1 MPSSKAAAMARR
13 PAKTKAARAATLAA
27 PTAMRIGFIALTDC
41 APLIVAKEKG
51 FFARHGL
58 DVTLVREPSWANMRD
73 KVALGALDAAHMLAP
88 MPLAAT
94 LGAGGWKKPQ
104 ITSFVLNLNGNAVTI
119 SAKLWDRLVEAEPAL
134 LYARQESANVLRRV
148 IAADRKAGR
157 PKLTFATVFN
167 YSSHQIQLRYW
178 LASAGIDPDRDVNL
192 VVVPPPQMTDRL
204 AAGEIDG
211 FCVGDPWNSLAVLRG
226 VGRILISG
234 YEIWNNRIEKVIGVN
249 RDWVERNPLVHK
261 AMLMGLIEAAEWL
274 DRPENR
280 LEGVEIMAKPDYI
293 GPEAAEA
300 IRLGMLGVVRYGLDV
315 SPEAMPDFFVFNRY
329 SANFPWRSQAE
340 WYLTEM
346 QRWKL
351 IDPTIDVAAIAD
363 CVYRTDLY
371 REAAAALDRPF
382 PLIDRKPEGLHA
394 GPWTLAQASAPITM
408 GADLFFDGSYVSSAR
423 PMSTAARMNAEPSAI
438 AIRRPSANR

>member
-1 MPSSKAAAMARR
+1 MPRRSSKSKTVRAAA
-13 PAKTKAARAATLAA
+13 TAA
-27 PTAMRIGFIALTDC
+27 PIPMRVGFIALTDC
-41 APLIVAKEKG
+41 APLIVAREKG
-51 FFARHGL
+51 FFAQHGL

-104 ITSFVLNLNGNAVTI
+104 VTSFVLNLNGNAVTI
-119 SAKLWDRLVEAEPAL
+119 SSKLWNRLLEAEPAL
-134 LYARQESANVLRRV
+134 LHDRHEAGNVLRRL

-157 PKLTFATVFN
+157 PTLTFATVFN

-178 LASAGIDPDRDVNL
+178 LASAGIDPDRDVHL

-234 YEIWNNRIEKVIGVN
+234 YEIWNNRMEKVIGVN
-249 RDWVERNPLVHK
+249 RDWVERNPLTHK
-261 AMLMGLIEAAEWL
+261 LMLMGLIEAAEWL

-280 LEGVEIMAKPDYI
+280 LEGVEIMARPEYI

-329 SANFPWRSQAE
+329 TANFPWRSQAD

-346 QRWKL
+346 RRWKL
-351 IDPTIDVAAIAD
+351 IDPATDIAATAD
-363 CVYRTDLY
+363 AVYRTDLY

-394 GPWTLAQASAPITM
+394 GPWTLAQASAPIPM

-423 PMSTAARMNAEPSAI
+423 PTTPVVKAAPKSATPAARRA
-438 AIRRPSANR
+438 SANR

>member
-1 MPSSKAAAMARR
+1 MARR
-13 PAKTKAARAATLAA
+13 PAKTKVVRTAA
-27 PTAMRIGFIALTDC
+27 PAALTPMRIGFIALTDS
-41 APLIVAKEKG
+41 AVLIAAKEKG
-51 FFARHGL
+51 FFARQGL

-119 SAKLWDRLVEAEPAL
+119 STGLWNRLVDAEPAV
-134 LYARQESANVLRRV
+134 AQDRMEAGNVLRRL

-157 PKLTFATVFN
+157 DKLTFATVFN

-204 AAGEIDG
+204 AAGEIGG
-211 FCVGDPWNSLAVLRG
+211 FCVGDPWNTLAVLRG

-234 YEIWNNRIEKVIGVN
+234 YEIWNNRMEKVIGVN
-249 RDWVERNPLVHK
+249 RDWVERNPLTHK
-261 AMLMGLIEAAEWL
+261 QMLMALIEAAEWL

-280 LEGVEIMAKPDYI
+280 LEGVEILARPDYI

-315 SPEAMPDFFVFNRY
+315 SPEHMPDFFVFSRY
-329 SANFPWRSQAE
+329 SANFPWRSQAD

-346 QRWKL
+346 RRWKL
-351 IDPTIDVAAIAD
+351 IDPATDISAVADA
-363 CVYRTDLY
+363 VYRTDLY
-371 REAAAALDRPF
+371 REAAAALDKPF

-394 GPWTLAQASAPITM
+394 GPWQLAQASAPIEM

-423 PMSTAARMNAEPSAI
+423 PAAPALPREMQGGNLAT
-438 AIRRPSANR
+438 RRPSANR

>member
-1 MPSSKAAAMARR
+1 MARR
-13 PAKTKAARAATLAA
+13 PARAKTVRAAT
-27 PTAMRIGFIALTDC
+27 PTVLTSMRIGFIALTDS
-41 APLIVAKEKG
+41 AVLITAKEKG
-51 FFARHGL
+51 FFARQGL

-119 SAKLWDRLVEAEPAL
+119 STRLWNRLVDAEPAL
-134 LYARQESANVLRRV
+134 AQDRLEAGNVLRRL
-148 IAADRKAGR
+148 ITADRKAGR
-157 PKLTFATVFN
+157 DKLTFATVFN

-192 VVVPPPQMTDRL
+192 AVVPPPQMTDRL
-204 AAGEIDG
+204 AGGEIDG

-234 YEIWNNRIEKVIGVN
+234 YEIWNNRMEKVIGVN
-249 RDWVERNPLVHK
+249 RDWVERNPLTHK
-261 AMLMGLIEAAEWL
+261 QMLMALIEAAEWL

-280 LEGVEIMAKPDYI
+280 LEGVEILARPDYI
-293 GPEAAEA
+293 GPQAAEA
-300 IRLGMLGVVRYGLDV
+300 IRLSMLGVVRYGLDV
-315 SPEAMPDFFVFNRY
+315 SPEHMPDFFVFSRY

-346 QRWKL
+346 RRWKL
-351 IDPTIDVAAIAD
+351 IDPATDISAVADA
-363 CVYRTDLY
+363 VYRTDLY
-371 REAAAALDRPF
+371 REAAAALDKPF

-394 GPWTLAQASAPITM
+394 GPWQLAQASAPIEM

-423 PMSTAARMNAEPSAI
+423 PAAPAQPREVSDGSLAT
-438 AIRRPSANR
+438 RRPSANR

>member
-1 MPSSKAAAMARR
+1 MARR
-13 PAKTKAARAATLAA
+13 PARAKIVRAAA
-27 PTAMRIGFIALTDC
+27 PAVLTKMRIGFIALTDS
-41 APLIVAKEKG
+41 AVLIAAKEKG
-51 FFARHGL
+51 FFARQGL

-119 SAKLWDRLVEAEPAL
+119 STGLWNRLVEAEPAL
-134 LYARQESANVLRRV
+134 TQDRLEAGNVLRRL

-157 PKLTFATVFN
+157 DRLTFATVFN

-234 YEIWNNRIEKVIGVN
+234 YEIWNNRMEKVIGVN
-249 RDWVERNPLVHK
+249 RDWVERNPLTHK
-261 AMLMGLIEAAEWL
+261 QMLMALIEAAEWL

-280 LEGVEIMAKPDYI
+280 LEGVEILTRPDYI

-300 IRLGMLGVVRYGLDV
+300 IRLSMLGVVRYGLDV
-315 SPEAMPDFFVFNRY
+315 SPEHMPDFFVFSRY
-329 SANFPWRSQAE
+329 SANFPWRSQAD

-346 QRWKL
+346 RRWKL
-351 IDPTIDVAAIAD
+351 IDPATDIAAVADA
-363 CVYRTDLY
+363 VYRTDLY

-394 GPWTLAQASAPITM
+394 GPWRLAQASAPIEM

-423 PMSTAARMNAEPSAI
+423 PAAPSQSREMQAGSL
-438 AIRRPSANR
+438 ATRRPSANR

>member
-1 MPSSKAAAMARR
+1 MPRRTVKSKSVRAAAS
-13 PAKTKAARAATLAA
+13 AATL
-27 PTAMRIGFIALTDC
+27 TSMRIGFIALTDC

-119 SAKLWDRLVEAEPAL
+119 STKLWNRLVDAEPAL
-134 LYARQESANVLRRV
+134 AQDRHEAGNVLRRL

-157 PKLTFATVFN
+157 PKITFATVFN

-178 LASAGIDPDRDVNL
+178 LASAGIDPDRDVQL
-192 VVVPPPQMTDRL
+192 VIVPPPQMTDRL

-234 YEIWNNRIEKVIGVN
+234 YEIWNNRIEKVIGTN
-249 RDWVERNPLVHK
+249 RDWVERNPLTHK
-261 AMLMGLIEAAEWL
+261 HMLMGLIEAAEWL

-300 IRLGMLGVVRYGLDV
+300 IRLSMLGVVRYGLDAA
-315 SPEAMPDFFVFNRY
+315 PEHMPDFFVFSRY
-329 SANFPWRSQAE
+329 SANFP
-340 WYLTEM
+340 
-346 QRWKL
+346 
-351 IDPTIDVAAIAD
+351 
-363 CVYRTDLY
+363 
-371 REAAAALDRPF
+371 
-382 PLIDRKPEGLHA
+382 
-394 GPWTLAQASAPITM
+394 
-408 GADLFFDGSYVSSAR
+408 GAV
-423 PMSTAARMNAEPSAI
+423 
-438 AIRRPSANR
+438 RPSGI

>member
-1 MPSSKAAAMARR
+1 MPRR
-13 PAKTKAARAATLAA
+13 IPATKKVRTAA
-27 PTAMRIGFIALTDC
+27 PAASLTAMRIGFIALTDC

-104 ITSFVLNLNGNAVTI
+104 VTSFVLNLNGNAVTI
-119 SAKLWDRLVEAEPAL
+119 SAKLWNRLVDAAPAL
-134 LYARQESANVLRRV
+134 THDRHEVGNVLRRL

-157 PKLTFATVFN
+157 PKITFATVFN

-178 LASAGIDPDRDVNL
+178 LASAGIDPDRDVQL
-192 VVVPPPQMTDRL
+192 VIVPPPQMTDRL

-234 YEIWNNRIEKVIGVN
+234 YEIWNNRIEKVIGTN
-249 RDWVERNPLVHK
+249 RDWVERNPLTHK
-261 AMLMGLIEAAEWL
+261 QMLMALIEAAEWL

-280 LEGVEIMAKPDYI
+280 LEGVEIMAKPEYI

-300 IRLGMLGVVRYGLDV
+300 IRLSMLGVLRYGLDV
-315 SPEAMPDFFVFNRY
+315 SPEHMPDFFVFSRY

-346 QRWKL
+346 RRWKL
-351 IDPTIDVAAIAD
+351 IDPATDIAATAD
-363 CVYRTDLY
+363 AVYRTDLY
-371 REAAAALDRPF
+371 REAAAALDKPF

-394 GPWTLAQASAPITM
+394 GPWTLAQASAPIPM

-423 PMSTAARMNAEPSAI
+423 PVIPVAREVPSPISTSPRAAKRSLP
-438 AIRRPSANR
+438 

>member
-1 MPSSKAAAMARR
+1 MARR
-13 PAKTKAARAATLAA
+13 PARTKTARAATPAALAK
-27 PTAMRIGFIALTDC
+27 MRIGFIALTDS
-41 APLIVAKEKG
+41 AVLITAKEKG

-119 SAKLWDRLVEAEPAL
+119 STGLWNRLLEAEPAL
-134 LYARQESANVLRRV
+134 AQDRLEAGNVLRRL

-157 PKLTFATVFN
+157 DRLTFATVFN

-234 YEIWNNRIEKVIGVN
+234 YEIWNNRMEKVIGVN
-249 RDWVERNPLVHK
+249 RDWVERNPLTHK
-261 AMLMGLIEAAEWL
+261 HMLIALIEAAEWL

-280 LEGVEIMAKPDYI
+280 LEGVEILARPDYI

-300 IRLGMLGVVRYGLDV
+300 IRLSMLGVVRYGLDV
-315 SPEAMPDFFVFNRY
+315 SPEHMPDFFVFSRY
-329 SANFPWRSQAE
+329 SANFPWRSQAD

-346 QRWKL
+346 RRWKL
-351 IDPTIDVAAIAD
+351 IDPATDIAAVADA
-363 CVYRTDLY
+363 VYRTDLY

-394 GPWTLAQASAPITM
+394 GPWRLAQASAPIEM

-423 PMSTAARMNAEPSAI
+423 PAAPAQPRAVNDGSLAT
-438 AIRRPSANR
+438 RRPSANR

>member
-1 MPSSKAAAMARR
+1 MVGVASAAASI
-13 PAKTKAARAATLAA
+13 P
-27 PTAMRIGFIALTDC
+27 MRIGFIALTDC
-41 APLIVAKEKG
+41 APLIVAREKG

-94 LGAGGWKKPQ
+94 LGAGGWKRPQ

-119 SAKLWDRLVEAEPAL
+119 SARLWARLVDAEPSLPDQRREAG
-134 LYARQESANVLRRV
+134 NVLRRL

-157 PKLTFATVFN
+157 DRLTFATVFN

-249 RDWVERNPLVHK
+249 RDWAERNPLTHK
-261 AMLMGLIEAAEWL
+261 LMLMALIEAAEWL
-274 DRPENR
+274 DRLENR
-280 LEGVEIMAKPDYI
+280 LEGVELLAKPDYI

-300 IRLGMLGVVRYGLDV
+300 LRLGMLGIVRYGIDTG
-315 SPEAMPDFFVFNRY
+315 PEHMPDFYVFSRY
-329 SANFPWRSQAE
+329 AANFPWRSQAE
-340 WYLTEM
+340 WYLSEM
-346 QRWKL
+346 RRWKL
-351 IDPTIDVAAIAD
+351 IDSAIDIAAVADA
-363 CVYRTDLY
+363 VYRTDLY

-394 GPWTLAQASAPITM
+394 GPWTLAQASAPIPM
-408 GADLFFDGSYVSSAR
+408 GADLFLDGSCVSSTR
-423 PMSTAARMNAEPSAI
+423 STALAAPREDSTAKLAT
-438 AIRRPSANR
+438 RRSGANR

>member
-1 MPSSKAAAMARR
+1 MPRRTVKSKSVRAAAS
-13 PAKTKAARAATLAA
+13 AATL
-27 PTAMRIGFIALTDC
+27 TSMRVGFIALTDC

-51 FFARHGL
+51 FFTRHGL

-119 SAKLWDRLVEAEPAL
+119 STKLWNRLVDAEPAV
-134 LYARQESANVLRRV
+134 AQDRHEAGNVLRRL

-157 PKLTFATVFN
+157 PKITFATVFN

-178 LASAGIDPDRDVNL
+178 LASAGIDPDRDVQL
-192 VVVPPPQMTDRL
+192 VIVPPPQMTDRL

-234 YEIWNNRIEKVIGVN
+234 YEIWNNRIEKVIGTN
-249 RDWVERNPLVHK
+249 RDWVERNPLTHK
-261 AMLMGLIEAAEWL
+261 HMLMALIEAAEWL

-280 LEGVEIMAKPDYI
+280 LEGVEIMAKPEYI

-300 IRLGMLGVVRYGLDV
+300 IRLSMLGVVRYGLDV
-315 SPEAMPDFFVFNRY
+315 GPEHMPDFFVFNRY

-346 QRWKL
+346 RRWKL
-351 IDPTIDVAAIAD
+351 IDPATDIGAVADA
-363 CVYRTDLY
+363 VYRTDLY
-371 REAAAALDRPF
+371 REAAAALDKPF

-394 GPWTLAQASAPITM
+394 GPWTLAQASAPIPM

-423 PMSTAARMNAEPSAI
+423 PVVPVARETSIPVPTPS
-438 AIRRPSANR
+438 RSAKRSQS

>member
-1 MPSSKAAAMARR
+1 
-13 PAKTKAARAATLAA
+13 
-27 PTAMRIGFIALTDC
+27 MRIGFIALTDC

-51 FFARHGL
+51 FFDRHGL

-119 SAKLWDRLVEAEPAL
+119 SARLWNRLVEAEPAL
-134 LYARQESANVLRRV
+134 VHDRHEAGNVLRRL

-157 PKLTFATVFN
+157 PKLNFASVFN

-178 LASAGIDPDRDVNL
+178 LASAGIDPDRDVQL
-192 VVVPPPQMTDRL
+192 VIVPPPQMTDRL

-234 YEIWNNRIEKVIGVN
+234 YEIWNNRIEKVIGTN
-249 RDWVERNPLVHK
+249 RDWVERNPLTHK
-261 AMLMGLIEAAEWL
+261 QMLMALIEAAEWL

-300 IRLGMLGVVRYGLDV
+300 IRLSMLGVVRYGLDV
-315 SPEAMPDFFVFNRY
+315 SPEHMPDFFVFSRY

-346 QRWKL
+346 RRWKL
-351 IDPTIDVAAIAD
+351 IDPATDIAATAD
-363 CVYRTDLY
+363 AVYRTDLY
-371 REAAAALDRPF
+371 REAAAALGKPF

-394 GPWTLAQASAPITM
+394 GPWTLAQASAPIPM

-423 PMSTAARMNAEPSAI
+423 PVPVVRDVPSSTTSTATSRTKRSLP
-438 AIRRPSANR
+438 

>member
-1 MPSSKAAAMARR
+1 MTRR
-13 PAKTKAARAATLAA
+13 TTKAKTVRAASPATL
-27 PTAMRIGFIALTDC
+27 TAMRIGFIALTDC
-41 APLIVAKEKG
+41 APLIVAREKG

-88 MPLAAT
+88 MPLAAS
-94 LGAGGWKKPQ
+94 LGAGGWKQPQ

-119 SAKLWDRLVEAEPAL
+119 SSRLWNRLVEAEPAL
-134 LYARQESANVLRRV
+134 VQDRHEAGNVLRRL
-148 IAADRKAGR
+148 IAVDRKAGR
-157 PKLTFATVFN
+157 PVLTFATVFN
-167 YSSHQIQLRYW
+167 FSSHQIQLRYW
-178 LASAGIDPDRDVNL
+178 LASAGIDPDRDVQL
-192 VVVPPPQMTDRL
+192 VIVPPPQMTDRL

-234 YEIWNNRIEKVIGVN
+234 YEIWNNRIEKVIGTN
-249 RDWVERNPLVHK
+249 RDWVERNPLTHK
-261 AMLMGLIEAAEWL
+261 QMLMALIEAAEWL

-280 LEGVEIMAKPDYI
+280 LGGVEIMARPEYI

-300 IRLGMLGVVRYGLDV
+300 IRLGMLGLVRYGVDI
-315 SPEAMPDFFVFNRY
+315 SPEYMPDFFVFGRY

-346 QRWKL
+346 RRWKL
-351 IDPTIDVAAIAD
+351 IDRSTDIAATAD
-363 CVYRTDLY
+363 AVYRTDLY
-371 REAAAALDRPF
+371 REAAAALDHPF

-394 GPWTLAQASAPITM
+394 GPWTLAQASAPIPM

-423 PMSTAARMNAEPSAI
+423 PVTPEARETAISIPASTTSRVKRSLP
-438 AIRRPSANR
+438 

>member
-1 MPSSKAAAMARR
+1 MPRRSTKSKTVRAAA
-13 PAKTKAARAATLAA
+13 PAATL
-27 PTAMRIGFIALTDC
+27 TTMRIGFIALTDC

-51 FFARHGL
+51 FFARQGL

-119 SAKLWDRLVEAEPAL
+119 STKLWNRLVDAEPAL
-134 LYARQESANVLRRV
+134 AHDRHEAGNVLRRL

-157 PKLTFATVFN
+157 PKITFATVFN

-178 LASAGIDPDRDVNL
+178 LASAGIDPDRDVQL
-192 VVVPPPQMTDRL
+192 VIVPPPQMTDRL

-234 YEIWNNRIEKVIGVN
+234 YEIWNNRIEKVIGTN
-249 RDWVERNPLVHK
+249 RDWVERNPLTHK
-261 AMLMGLIEAAEWL
+261 QMLMALIEAAEWL

-280 LEGVEIMAKPDYI
+280 LEGVEIMAKPEYI

-300 IRLGMLGVVRYGLDV
+300 IRLSMLGVVRYGLDV
-315 SPEAMPDFFVFNRY
+315 SPEHMPDFFVFSRY

-346 QRWKL
+346 RRWKL
-351 IDPTIDVAAIAD
+351 IDPATDIATVAD

-371 REAAAALDRPF
+371 REAAAALDKPF

-394 GPWTLAQASAPITM
+394 GPWTLAQASAPIPM

-423 PMSTAARMNAEPSAI
+423 PVIPVARDTSSSAPAQSSPNPSRAK
-438 AIRRPSANR
+438 RSLP

>member
-1 MPSSKAAAMARR
+1 MPRR
-13 PAKTKAARAATLAA
+13 TTKAKTVRAATPATL
-27 PTAMRIGFIALTDC
+27 TAMRIGFIALTDC

-51 FFARHGL
+51 FFERHGL

-119 SAKLWDRLVEAEPAL
+119 SSKLWDRLLEAEPAL
-134 LYARQESANVLRRV
+134 LQNRHEAGNVLRRV

-157 PKLTFATVFN
+157 PTLTFATVFN

-192 VVVPPPQMTDRL
+192 VIVPPPQMTDQL

-234 YEIWNNRIEKVIGVN
+234 YEIWNNRIEKVIGTN
-249 RDWVERNPLVHK
+249 RDWVERNPLTHK
-261 AMLMGLIEAAEWL
+261 HMLMALIEAAEWL

-280 LEGVEIMAKPDYI
+280 LEGVEIMAKPEYI
-293 GPEAAEA
+293 GPHAAEA
-300 IRLGMLGVVRYGLDV
+300 IRLGMLGVVRYGLDAA
-315 SPEAMPDFFVFNRY
+315 PEHMPDFFVFGRY

-346 QRWKL
+346 RRWKL
-351 IDPTIDVAAIAD
+351 IDADTDIAATAD
-363 CVYRTDLY
+363 AVYRTDLY
-371 REAAAALDRPF
+371 REAAAALDKPF

-394 GPWTLAQASAPITM
+394 GPWTLAQASAPIPM
-408 GADLFFDGSYVSSAR
+408 GPDLFFDGSYVSSAR
-423 PMSTAARMNAEPSAI
+423 PVIPAVRETKAAAATTSPSSRATA
-438 AIRRPSANR
+438 RR

>member
-1 MPSSKAAAMARR
+1 MARR
-13 PAKTKAARAATLAA
+13 PAKANTARTAAAGTLA
-27 PTAMRIGFIALTDC
+27 PMRIGFIALTDS
-41 APLIVAKEKG
+41 AVLIAAKEKG
-51 FFARHGL
+51 FFARQGL

-104 ITSFVLNLNGNAVTI
+104 VTSFVLNLNGNAVTI
-119 SAKLWDRLVEAEPAL
+119 SSKLWSRLLDAEPAL
-134 LYARQESANVLRRV
+134 LHDRLEAGNVLRRL

-157 PKLTFATVFN
+157 EMLTFATVFN

-234 YEIWNNRIEKVIGVN
+234 YEIWNNRMEKVIGVN

-261 AMLMGLIEAAEWL
+261 QMLMALIEAAEWL

-280 LEGVEIMAKPDYI
+280 LEGVEILARPDYI

-315 SPEAMPDFFVFNRY
+315 SPEHMPDFFVFSRY
-329 SANFPWRSQAE
+329 SANFPWRSQAD

-346 QRWKL
+346 RRWKL
-351 IDPTIDVAAIAD
+351 IDPATDISAVADA
-363 CVYRTDLY
+363 VYRTDLY
-371 REAAAALDRPF
+371 REAAAALDKPF

-394 GPWTLAQASAPITM
+394 GPWQLAQASAPIEM

-423 PMSTAARMNAEPSAI
+423 PAAPALPREMQGGNLAT
-438 AIRRPSANR
+438 RRPSANR

>member
-1 MPSSKAAAMARR
+1 MARKTSRTKSVRAAA
-13 PAKTKAARAATLAA
+13 PAATL
-27 PTAMRIGFIALTDC
+27 TVMRIGFIALTDC

-58 DVTLVREPSWANMRD
+58 DVMLVREPSWANMRD

-119 SAKLWDRLVEAEPAL
+119 STKLWNRLVDAEPAL
-134 LYARQESANVLRRV
+134 AHDRHEAGNVLRRL

-157 PKLTFATVFN
+157 PLLTFATVFN

-178 LASAGIDPDRDVNL
+178 LASAGIDPDRDVQL
-192 VVVPPPQMTDRL
+192 VIVPPPQMTDRL

-234 YEIWNNRIEKVIGVN
+234 YEIWNNRIEKVIGTN
-249 RDWVERNPLVHK
+249 RDWVERNPLTHK
-261 AMLMGLIEAAEWL
+261 QMLMALIEAAEWL

-300 IRLGMLGVVRYGLDV
+300 IRLSMLGVVRYGLDV
-315 SPEAMPDFFVFNRY
+315 SPEHMPDFFVFSRY

-346 QRWKL
+346 RRWKL
-351 IDPTIDVAAIAD
+351 IDPATDIAAVAD

-394 GPWTLAQASAPITM
+394 GPWTLAQASAPIPM

-423 PMSTAARMNAEPSAI
+423 PVTPVARDLSIPAPTSSRAAKRSMP
-438 AIRRPSANR
+438 

>member
-1 MPSSKAAAMARR
+1 MPRRTTKTKTVRAAA
-13 PAKTKAARAATLAA
+13 PAATL
-27 PTAMRIGFIALTDC
+27 TAMRIGFIALTDC

-51 FFARHGL
+51 FFTRHGL
-58 DVTLVREPSWANMRD
+58 NVTLVREPSWANMRD

-119 SAKLWDRLVEAEPAL
+119 STKLWNRLVDAEPAL
-134 LYARQESANVLRRV
+134 AHDRHEAGNVLRRL

-157 PKLTFATVFN
+157 PQITFATVFN
-167 YSSHQIQLRYW
+167 FSSHQIQLRYW
-178 LASAGIDPDRDVNL
+178 LASAGIDPDRDVQL
-192 VVVPPPQMTDRL
+192 VIVPPPQMTDRL

-234 YEIWNNRIEKVIGVN
+234 YEIWNNRIEKVIGTN
-249 RDWVERNPLVHK
+249 RDWVERNPLTHK
-261 AMLMGLIEAAEWL
+261 QMVMALIEAAEWL

-300 IRLGMLGVVRYGLDV
+300 IRLSMLGVVRYGLDAA
-315 SPEAMPDFFVFNRY
+315 PEHMPDFFVFNRY

-346 QRWKL
+346 RRWKL
-351 IDPTIDVAAIAD
+351 IDPATDVAAVAD
-363 CVYRTDLY
+363 AVYRTDLY
-371 REAAAALDRPF
+371 REAAAALDKPF

-394 GPWTLAQASAPITM
+394 GPWTLAQASAPIPM

-423 PMSTAARMNAEPSAI
+423 PVIPVARETSIPAPAQSSPNPS
-438 AIRRPSANR
+438 RTKRSLP

>member
-1 MPSSKAAAMARR
+1 MARR
-13 PAKTKAARAATLAA
+13 PARAKTVRAAIPAVLT
-27 PTAMRIGFIALTDC
+27 PMRIGFIALTDS
-41 APLIVAKEKG
+41 AVLIAAKEKG
-51 FFARHGL
+51 FFARQGL

-119 SAKLWDRLVEAEPAL
+119 STRLWNRLIDAEPAL
-134 LYARQESANVLRRV
+134 VQDRLEAGNVLRRL
-148 IAADRKAGR
+148 ITADRKAGR
-157 PKLTFATVFN
+157 DKLTFATVFN

-192 VVVPPPQMTDRL
+192 AVVPPPQMTDRL

-234 YEIWNNRIEKVIGVN
+234 YEIWNNRMEKVIGVN
-249 RDWVERNPLVHK
+249 RDWVERNPLIHK
-261 AMLMGLIEAAEWL
+261 QMLMALIEAAEWL

-280 LEGVEIMAKPDYI
+280 LEGVEILARPDYI
-293 GPEAAEA
+293 GPQAAEA
-300 IRLGMLGVVRYGLDV
+300 IRLSMLGVVRYGLDV
-315 SPEAMPDFFVFNRY
+315 SPEHMPDFFVFSRY

-346 QRWKL
+346 RRWKL
-351 IDPTIDVAAIAD
+351 IDPATDISAVADA
-363 CVYRTDLY
+363 VYRTDLY
-371 REAAAALDRPF
+371 REAAAALDKPF

-394 GPWTLAQASAPITM
+394 GPWQLAQASAPIEM

-423 PMSTAARMNAEPSAI
+423 PAAPAQSREVNDGSLAT
-438 AIRRPSANR
+438 RRPSANR

>member
-1 MPSSKAAAMARR
+1 MPRRTVKAKTVRAAAQ
-13 PAKTKAARAATLAA
+13 AATLT
-27 PTAMRIGFIALTDC
+27 PMRIGFIALSDC
-41 APLIVAKEKG
+41 APLIMAKEKG
-51 FFARHGL
+51 FFERHGL

-104 ITSFVLNLNGNAVTI
+104 ITSFALNLNGNAVTI
-119 SAKLWDRLVEAEPAL
+119 SSQLWDRLLQAEPAL
-134 LYARQESANVLRRV
+134 LHNRHEAGNVLRRL
-148 IAADRKAGR
+148 IATDRKAGK
-157 PKLTFATVFN
+157 PKLTFASVFN

-211 FCVGDPWNSLAVLRG
+211 FCVGDPWNTLAVLRG
-226 VGRILISG
+226 VGRILITG
-234 YEIWNNRIEKVIGVN
+234 YEIWNNRIEKVIGCN
-249 RDWVERNPLVHK
+249 RDWVERNPLTHK
-261 AMLMGLIEAAEWL
+261 QMLMALIEAADWL
-274 DRPENR
+274 DKPENR
-280 LEGVEIMAKPDYI
+280 LDGVEIMAKPDYI
-293 GPEAAEA
+293 GPQAAEA

-315 SPEAMPDFFVFNRY
+315 SPEQMPDFIVFGRY

-346 QRWKL
+346 RRWKL
-351 IDPTIDVAAIAD
+351 IDTATDIAATAD
-363 CVYRTDLY
+363 AVYRTDLY
-371 REAAAALDRPF
+371 REAAAALSHPF

-394 GPWTLAQASAPITM
+394 GPWTLAQASAPIPM

-423 PMSTAARMNAEPSAI
+423 PVVPAAREAKAELPATSSPRSSA
-438 AIRRPSANR
+438 RR

>member
-1 MPSSKAAAMARR
+1 MPRRTVKSKSVRAAAS
-13 PAKTKAARAATLAA
+13 AATL
-27 PTAMRIGFIALTDC
+27 TSMRIGFIALTDC
-41 APLIVAKEKG
+41 APLIVAREKG
-51 FFARHGL
+51 FFTRHGL

-104 ITSFVLNLNGNAVTI
+104 ITSFALNLNGNAVTI
-119 SAKLWDRLVEAEPAL
+119 STKLWNRLVDAEPAV
-134 LYARQESANVLRRV
+134 AQDRHEAGNVLRRL

-157 PKLTFATVFN
+157 PKITFATVFN

-178 LASAGIDPDRDVNL
+178 LASAGIDPDRDVQL
-192 VVVPPPQMTDRL
+192 VIVPPPQMTDRL

-234 YEIWNNRIEKVIGVN
+234 YEIWNNRIEKVIGTN
-249 RDWVERNPLVHK
+249 RDWVERNPLTHK
-261 AMLMGLIEAAEWL
+261 QMLMALIEAAEWL

-300 IRLGMLGVVRYGLDV
+300 IRLSMLGVVRYGLDAA
-315 SPEAMPDFFVFNRY
+315 PEHMPDFFVFGRY

-346 QRWKL
+346 RRWKL
-351 IDPTIDVAAIAD
+351 IDPGTDIAAVAD

-371 REAAAALDRPF
+371 REAAAALDKPF

-394 GPWTLAQASAPITM
+394 GPWTLAQASAPIPM

-423 PMSTAARMNAEPSAI
+423 PVAPVARDVSIPAPTQSTTSQSRTKRSLP
-438 AIRRPSANR
+438 

>member
-1 MPSSKAAAMARR
+1 MARR
-13 PAKTKAARAATLAA
+13 PAKTKTMGATSTVASI
-27 PTAMRIGFIALTDC
+27 PVRIGFIALTDS
-41 APLIVAKEKG
+41 AVLIAAKEKG
-51 FFARHGL
+51 FFARQGL

-104 ITSFVLNLNGNAVTI
+104 ITSFALNLNGNAVTI
-119 SAKLWDRLVEAEPAL
+119 SSKLWNRLVEAEPAV
-134 LYARQESANVLRRV
+134 AQNRHEAGNVLRRL
-148 IAADRKAGR
+148 IATDRKAGR
-157 PKLTFATVFN
+157 PGLTFATVFN

-234 YEIWNNRIEKVIGVN
+234 YEIWNNRMEKVIGVN
-249 RDWVERNPLVHK
+249 RDWVERNPLTHK
-261 AMLMGLIEAAEWL
+261 LMLMALIEAAEWL

-280 LEGVEIMAKPDYI
+280 LEGVEILARPDYI

-315 SPEAMPDFFVFNRY
+315 SPEHMPDFFVFSRY

-346 QRWKL
+346 RRWKL
-351 IDPTIDVAAIAD
+351 IDPATDISAVADA
-363 CVYRTDLY
+363 VFRTDLY

-394 GPWTLAQASAPITM
+394 GPWLLAQASAPIQM

-423 PMSTAARMNAEPSAI
+423 PAAPAAARAAQSGSLAT
-438 AIRRPSANR
+438 RRPSANR

>member
-1 MPSSKAAAMARR
+1 MARKASGTKKVRAAAS
-13 PAKTKAARAATLAA
+13 AATL
-27 PTAMRIGFIALTDC
+27 TAMRIGFIALTDC

-51 FFARHGL
+51 LFAQHGL

-119 SAKLWDRLVEAEPAL
+119 STKLWNRLVDAEPAL
-134 LYARQESANVLRRV
+134 AYDRHEAGNVLRRL

-157 PKLTFATVFN
+157 PKITFATVFN

-178 LASAGIDPDRDVNL
+178 LASAGIDPDRDVQL
-192 VVVPPPQMTDRL
+192 VIVPPPQMTDRL

-234 YEIWNNRIEKVIGVN
+234 YEIWNNRIEKVIGTN
-249 RDWVERNPLVHK
+249 RDWVERNPLTHK
-261 AMLMGLIEAAEWL
+261 QMLMGLIEAAEWL

-280 LEGVEIMAKPDYI
+280 LEGVEIMAKPEYI

-300 IRLGMLGVVRYGLDV
+300 IRLSMLGVVRYGLDTA
-315 SPEAMPDFFVFNRY
+315 PEHMPDFFVFSRY

-346 QRWKL
+346 RRWKL
-351 IDPTIDVAAIAD
+351 IDPATDIATVAD

-371 REAAAALDRPF
+371 REAAAALDKPF

-394 GPWTLAQASAPITM
+394 GPWTLAQASAPIPM

-423 PMSTAARMNAEPSAI
+423 PVVPVARDISIPAPTSSRAAKRSLP
-438 AIRRPSANR
+438 

>member
-1 MPSSKAAAMARR
+1 MPRRTVKSKSVRAAA
-13 PAKTKAARAATLAA
+13 PAATLT
-27 PTAMRIGFIALTDC
+27 PMRIGFIALTDC

-51 FFARHGL
+51 FFTRHGL

-104 ITSFVLNLNGNAVTI
+104 ITSFALNLNGNAVTI
-119 SAKLWDRLVEAEPAL
+119 STKLWNRLVDAEPAV
-134 LYARQESANVLRRV
+134 AQDRHEAGNVLRRL

-157 PKLTFATVFN
+157 PQITFATVFN

-178 LASAGIDPDRDVNL
+178 LASAGIDPDRDVQL
-192 VVVPPPQMTDRL
+192 VIVPPPQMTDRL

-234 YEIWNNRIEKVIGVN
+234 YEIWNNRIEKVIGTN
-249 RDWVERNPLVHK
+249 RDWVERHPLTHK
-261 AMLMGLIEAAEWL
+261 QMLMALIEAAEWL

-280 LEGVEIMAKPDYI
+280 LEGVEIMAKPEYI

-300 IRLGMLGVVRYGLDV
+300 IRLSMLGVVRYGLDV
-315 SPEAMPDFFVFNRY
+315 SPEHMPDFFVFSRY

-340 WYLTEM
+340 WYLSEM
-346 QRWKL
+346 RRWKL
-351 IDPTIDVAAIAD
+351 IDASTDIAATAD
-363 CVYRTDLY
+363 AVYRTDLY
-371 REAAAALDRPF
+371 REAAAALDKPF

-394 GPWTLAQASAPITM
+394 GPWTLAQASAPIPM

-423 PMSTAARMNAEPSAI
+423 PVIPVARDVSSPIPTSSRAAKRSLP
-438 AIRRPSANR
+438 

>member
-1 MPSSKAAAMARR
+1 MARR
-13 PAKTKAARAATLAA
+13 PAKTKTVRTATPAVLT
-27 PTAMRIGFIALTDC
+27 PMRIGFIALTDS
-41 APLIVAKEKG
+41 AVLIAAKEKG
-51 FFARHGL
+51 FFARQGL

-119 SAKLWDRLVEAEPAL
+119 STRLWNRLVDAEPAL
-134 LYARQESANVLRRV
+134 AQDRLEAGNVLRRL
-148 IAADRKAGR
+148 ITADRKAGR
-157 PKLTFATVFN
+157 DKLTFATVFN

-192 VVVPPPQMTDRL
+192 AVVPPPQMTDRL

-234 YEIWNNRIEKVIGVN
+234 YEIWNNRVEKVIGVN
-249 RDWVERNPLVHK
+249 RDWGERNPLTHK
-261 AMLMGLIEAAEWL
+261 QMLMALIEAAEWL

-280 LEGVEIMAKPDYI
+280 LEGVEILARPDYI
-293 GPEAAEA
+293 GPQAAEA
-300 IRLGMLGVVRYGLDV
+300 IRLSMLGVVRYGLDV
-315 SPEAMPDFFVFNRY
+315 SPEHMPDFFVFSRY

-346 QRWKL
+346 RRWKL
-351 IDPTIDVAAIAD
+351 IDPATDISAVADA
-363 CVYRTDLY
+363 VYRTDLY
-371 REAAAALDRPF
+371 REAAAALDKPF

-394 GPWTLAQASAPITM
+394 GPWQLAQASAPIEM

-423 PMSTAARMNAEPSAI
+423 PAAPAQPREVNDGSLAT
-438 AIRRPSANR
+438 RRPSANR

>member
-1 MPSSKAAAMARR
+1 MARR
-13 PAKTKAARAATLAA
+13 TVKAKNVRAAASTATL
-27 PTAMRIGFIALTDC
+27 TAMRIGFIALTDC

-51 FFARHGL
+51 FFDRHGL

-119 SAKLWDRLVEAEPAL
+119 STKLWNRLVDAEPAL
-134 LYARQESANVLRRV
+134 AQDRHEAGNVLRRL

-178 LASAGIDPDRDVNL
+178 LASAGIEPDRDVQL
-192 VVVPPPQMTDRL
+192 VIVPPPQMTDRL

-234 YEIWNNRIEKVIGVN
+234 YEIWNNRIEKVIGTN
-249 RDWVERNPLVHK
+249 RDWVERNPLTHK
-261 AMLMGLIEAAEWL
+261 QMLMALIEAAEWL

-280 LEGVEIMAKPDYI
+280 LEGVEIMARPDYI

-300 IRLGMLGVVRYGLDV
+300 IRLSMLGVVRHGLDAA
-315 SPEAMPDFFVFNRY
+315 PEHMPDFFVFSRY

-346 QRWKL
+346 RRWKL
-351 IDPTIDVAAIAD
+351 IDPATDIAAVAD

-371 REAAAALDRPF
+371 REAAAALDKPF

-394 GPWTLAQASAPITM
+394 GPWTLAQASAPIPM

-423 PMSTAARMNAEPSAI
+423 PVTPVLRETSITVPTPVRAKRSL
-438 AIRRPSANR
+438 S

>member
-1 MPSSKAAAMARR
+1 MARS
-13 PAKTKAARAATLAA
+13 PGKTRTVRAASTAA
-27 PTAMRIGFIALTDC
+27 PTALRIGFIALTDC
-41 APLIVAKEKG
+41 APLIVAREKG
-51 FFARHGL
+51 FFERHGL
-58 DVTLVREPSWANMRD
+58 YVTLMREPSWANMRD

-88 MPLAAT
+88 MPLAST
-94 LGAGGWKKPQ
+94 VGAGGWKKPQ
-104 ITSFVLNLNGNAVTI
+104 VTSFVLALNGNAVTI
-119 SAKLWDRLVEAEPAL
+119 SSKLWSRLLEIEPAL
-134 LYARQESANVLRRV
+134 PQIRQEAGNVLRRL

-157 PKLTFATVFN
+157 PPLTFATVFN

-234 YEIWNNRIEKVIGVN
+234 YEIWNNRMEKVIVSN
-249 RDWVERNPLVHK
+249 RDWVERNPLTHK
-261 AMLMGLIEAAEWL
+261 AMLMALIEAAEWL

-280 LEGVEIMAKPDYI
+280 LEGVEIMARPEYI
-293 GPEAAEA
+293 GPQAADA
-300 IRLGMLGVVRYGLDV
+300 IRLGMLGIVRYGLDV
-315 SPEAMPDFFVFNRY
+315 SPEHMPDFHVFSRY
-329 SANFPWRSQAE
+329 AANFPWRNQAE
-340 WYLTEM
+340 WYLSEM
-346 QRWKL
+346 RRWKL
-351 IDPTIDVAAIAD
+351 IDADTDIAAVADA
-363 CVYRTDLY
+363 VYRTDLY

-394 GPWTLAQASAPITM
+394 GPWTLAQASAPIEM

-423 PMSTAARMNAEPSAI
+423 AAAPTILRESQPAKTTPRRATANQ
-438 AIRRPSANR
+438 

>member
-1 MPSSKAAAMARR
+1 MKRR
-13 PAKTKAARAATLAA
+13 SPKSRTVRQSGTVQPVQLK
-27 PTAMRIGFIALTDC
+27 IGFIALTDC
-41 APLIVAKEKG
+41 APLIVAREKG
-51 FFARHGL
+51 FFGRHGL
-58 DVTLVREPSWANMRD
+58 DVVLQREPSWANMRD

-104 ITSFVLNLNGNAVTI
+104 VTSFVLALNGNAVTI
-119 SAKLWDRLVEAEPAL
+119 SSRLWNRLLELEPDLAGR
-134 LYARQESANVLRRV
+134 RQDSANVLRRL

-157 PKLTFATVFN
+157 PPLTFATVFN
-167 YSSHQIQLRYW
+167 FSSHQIQLRYW
-178 LASAGIDPDRDVNL
+178 LASAGIDPDRDVHL

-204 AAGEIDG
+204 EAGEIDG

-234 YEIWNNRIEKVIGVN
+234 YEIWNNRMEKVIGVN
-249 RDWVERNPLVHK
+249 RDWVERHPLVHK
-261 AMLMGLIEAAEWL
+261 HMLMALIEAAEWL

-280 LEGVEIMAKPDYI
+280 LEGVEIMARPDYI
-293 GPEAAEA
+293 GPAAADA
-300 IRLGMLGVVRYGLDV
+300 IRQGMLGVVRYGLDV
-315 SPEAMPDFFVFNRY
+315 APEHMPDFHVFSRY

-340 WYLTEM
+340 WYLSEM

-351 IDPTIDVAAIAD
+351 VDPAADISAVAD
-363 CVYRTDLY
+363 QVFRTDLY

-394 GPWTLAQASAPITM
+394 GPWLLAQASAPILM
-408 GADLFFDGSYVSSAR
+408 GSDLFFDGSCVSSAR
-423 PMSTAARMNAEPSAI
+423 PAPARAATKDVPASTA
-438 AIRRPSANR
+438 RRSANR

>member
-1 MPSSKAAAMARR
+1 MPRRTTKTKSVRAAAS
-13 PAKTKAARAATLAA
+13 AATL
-27 PTAMRIGFIALTDC
+27 TSMRIGFIALTDC

-51 FFARHGL
+51 FFTRHGL

-119 SAKLWDRLVEAEPAL
+119 STKLWNRLVDAEPAL
-134 LYARQESANVLRRV
+134 AHDRHEAGNVLRRL
-148 IAADRKAGR
+148 IAADRKVGR
-157 PKLTFATVFN
+157 PKITFATVFN

-178 LASAGIDPDRDVNL
+178 LASAGIDPDRDVQL
-192 VVVPPPQMTDRL
+192 VIVPPPQMTDRL

-234 YEIWNNRIEKVIGVN
+234 YEIWNNRIEKVIGTN
-249 RDWVERNPLVHK
+249 RDWVERNPLTHK
-261 AMLMGLIEAAEWL
+261 QMVMALIEAAEWL

-280 LEGVEIMAKPDYI
+280 LEGVEIMAKPEYI

-300 IRLGMLGVVRYGLDV
+300 IRISMLGVVRYGLDAA
-315 SPEAMPDFFVFNRY
+315 PEHMPDFFVFNRY

-346 QRWKL
+346 RRWKL
-351 IDPTIDVAAIAD
+351 IDPATDIAAVADA
-363 CVYRTDLY
+363 VYRTDLY
-371 REAAAALDRPF
+371 REAAAALDKPF

-394 GPWTLAQASAPITM
+394 GPWTLAQASAPIPM

-423 PMSTAARMNAEPSAI
+423 PVVPVARETSIPAPAQSSTGQPRTKRSLP
-438 AIRRPSANR
+438 

>member
-1 MPSSKAAAMARR
+1 MPRRTTKTKTVRAAA
-13 PAKTKAARAATLAA
+13 PAATL
-27 PTAMRIGFIALTDC
+27 TAMRIGFIALTDC

-51 FFARHGL
+51 FFTRHGL

-119 SAKLWDRLVEAEPAL
+119 STKLWNRLVDAEPAL
-134 LYARQESANVLRRV
+134 AHDRHEAGNVLRRL

-157 PKLTFATVFN
+157 PQITFATVFN
-167 YSSHQIQLRYW
+167 FSSHQIQLRYW
-178 LASAGIDPDRDVNL
+178 LASAGIDPDRDVQL
-192 VVVPPPQMTDRL
+192 VIVPPPQMTDRL

-234 YEIWNNRIEKVIGVN
+234 YEIWNNRIEKVIGTN
-249 RDWVERNPLVHK
+249 RDWVERNPLTHK
-261 AMLMGLIEAAEWL
+261 QMLMALIEAAEWL

-300 IRLGMLGVVRYGLDV
+300 IRLSMLGVVRYGLDV
-315 SPEAMPDFFVFNRY
+315 SPEHMPDFFVFNRY

-346 QRWKL
+346 RRWKL
-351 IDPTIDVAAIAD
+351 IDPATDIAAVAD

-371 REAAAALDRPF
+371 REAAAALDKPF

-394 GPWTLAQASAPITM
+394 GPWTLAQASAPIPM

-423 PMSTAARMNAEPSAI
+423 PVIPVARETSIPAPAQSSPNPS
-438 AIRRPSANR
+438 RTKRSLP